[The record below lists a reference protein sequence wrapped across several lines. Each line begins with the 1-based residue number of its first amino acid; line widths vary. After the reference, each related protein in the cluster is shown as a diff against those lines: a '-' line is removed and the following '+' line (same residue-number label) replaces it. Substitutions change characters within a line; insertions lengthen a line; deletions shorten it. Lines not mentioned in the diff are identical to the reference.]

1 MDGSVKCCQS
11 YEEPSRTIIA
21 LVKAAKVIVMAAM
34 PAQTPVREAG
44 ELSSIFVLPPADGT
58 PDRPP
63 PEGESFRFSLFGRGI
78 RKPWSP

>member
-1 MDGSVKCCQS
+1 MDGRAKCCQS

-21 LVKAAKVIVMAAM
+21 LVKAAKVIVMAAI
-34 PAQTPVREAG
+34 PTQTPVWEAG

-63 PEGESFRFSLFGRGI
+63 PDDESFRFSLFDCGM
-78 RKPWSP
+78 S